1 MIRIAA
7 AVIGLAL
14 GLAAAALSEG
24 RMGHLRALA
33 GAALP
38 GWTEAVAADARLW
51 RGRAGAGN
59 PRRQGAVLR
68 WSLAG
73 LSRDGLRWRVEL
85 TAPGARVEAM
95 ANLSPAAPEILRL
108 ADLSGHAALAP
119 LLAAART
126 TSTQAPLAA
135 EGQVAVSAGAGAFD
149 LRDGTLTTL
158 EAQGTLEAVTLDGLD
173 LGSGPVRLRLR
184 AADDWDLTAA
194 LEGGA
199 SDAQAEARPEGG
211 DVALM
216 LTVAGDAA
224 GLPEAWRARVG
235 LEGSVLRARLPGPS

>member
-1 MIRIAA
+1 MIRFVA

-38 GWTEAVAADARLW
+38 GWTESVAADARLW

-59 PRRQGAVLR
+59 PGTHGAVMH

-85 TAPGARVEAM
+85 TAPGARIA
-95 ANLSPAAPEILRL
+95 ATATLSPAAPETLRL

-119 LLAAART
+119 LLSDARAT
-126 TSTQAPLAA
+126 ATQSPLAS
-135 EGQVAVSAGAGAFD
+135 EGQVAVSGGAGGFD
-149 LRDGTLTTL
+149 LRTGRLTTL
-158 EAQGTLEAVTLDGLD
+158 EAQGTFEAVTLDGLD
-173 LGSGPVRLRLR
+173 LGSGPARLRLR
-184 AADDWDLTAA
+184 AADDWTLTAA

-199 SDAQAEARPEGG
+199 AAAQAEARTDGG
-211 DVALM
+211 TVALM
-216 LTVAGDAA
+216 LTMAEDAD
-224 GLPEAWRARVG
+224 GVPEDWRARVG
-235 LEGSVLRARLPGPS
+235 LEGDVLRATLPGPG